1 MNSSYYVIAST
12 IGAGILNE
20 EVINSIGNM
29 IYCKIKA
36 LQGEKSFKSFA
47 ENLFKKL
54 DKSNL
59 IKDILNGISL
69 SDDYFVLKETKYDKS
84 FRNCFFFFC
93 DFFCF
98 RY

>member
-1 MNSSYYVIAST
+1 
-12 IGAGILNE
+12 
-20 EVINSIGNM
+20 M

-47 ENLFKKL
+47 ENLFQKL

-59 IKDILNGISL
+59 IKDIFSGISL
-69 SDDYFVLKETKYDKS
+69 SDDHFVLKEAKYDKS
-84 FRNCFFFFC
+84 FSNCFFFFC
-93 DFFCF
+93 DFFSF